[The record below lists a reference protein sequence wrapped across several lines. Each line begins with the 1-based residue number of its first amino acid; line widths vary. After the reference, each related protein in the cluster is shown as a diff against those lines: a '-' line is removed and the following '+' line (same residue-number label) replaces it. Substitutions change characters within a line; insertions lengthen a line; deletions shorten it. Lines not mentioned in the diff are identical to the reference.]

1 MILVAEDNE
10 INQLVVEQTLL
21 GQKYEYKIVE
31 NGRLA
36 VEGFKSLSPDLI
48 IMDVS
53 MPEMNGYDA
62 TKAIRELE
70 EKMGGHVPIIG
81 VTAHALKGDRENCI
95 EAGMDDYMAKPIN
108 PTKLEVLIAKWIG
121 SDGDRIPYFCL
132 RPFSGRASSYIDNR
146 TSPFY
151 S

>member
-10 INQLVVEQTLL
+10 INQMVMEQTLL
-21 GQKYEYKIVE
+21 GQGYEYKIVD

-36 VEGFKSLSPDLI
+36 VEEFKSLAPDLI

-70 EKMGGHVPIIG
+70 DKVGGHVPIIG
-81 VTAHALKGDRENCI
+81 VTAHALKGDREKCL
-95 EAGMDDYMAKPIN
+95 ESGMDDYMPKPID
-108 PTKLEVLIAKWIG
+108 PSKLEVLIAKWIG
-121 SDGDRIPYFCL
+121 ANTQSIADAG
-132 RPFSGRASSYIDNR
+132 
-146 TSPFY
+146 
-151 S
+151 